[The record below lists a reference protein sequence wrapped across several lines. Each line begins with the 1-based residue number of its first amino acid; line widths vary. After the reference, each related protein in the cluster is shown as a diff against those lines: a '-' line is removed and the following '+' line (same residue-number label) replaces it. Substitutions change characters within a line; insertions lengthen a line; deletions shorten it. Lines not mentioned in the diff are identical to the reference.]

1 VTLSLEL
8 THQPIASIRDYIDA
22 GEGDVRVQVMLYA
35 DHAASW
41 HWQRCCWGEIVE
53 GSMGMDGAVVGLIGS
68 PFGGKVSDMWRGV
81 AAGVE
86 LLAEDLFR
94 PVRS

>member
-1 VTLSLEL
+1 
-8 THQPIASIRDYIDA
+8 
-22 GEGDVRVQVMLYA
+22 
-35 DHAASW
+35 
-41 HWQRCCWGEIVE
+41 
-53 GSMGMDGAVVGLIGS
+53 MGMDGAVVGLIGS